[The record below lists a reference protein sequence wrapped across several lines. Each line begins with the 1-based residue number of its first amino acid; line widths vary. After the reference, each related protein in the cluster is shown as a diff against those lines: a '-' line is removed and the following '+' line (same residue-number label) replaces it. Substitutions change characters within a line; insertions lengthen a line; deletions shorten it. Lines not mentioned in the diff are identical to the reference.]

1 MSAASTAD
9 VIDFLTAIGTLG
21 AAAFA
26 GWAAFSSRAS
36 ARASVRLT
44 EAEERRREQEAAD
57 EAKAVTSMMM
67 TENLYDEAGVHVET
81 DVFLSVSNDSGR
93 PALRTRIR
101 VTADEQ
107 VVWGPQL
114 LGVLGP
120 GQHVELR
127 VRVDRAGDTRFGG
140 QARFYDIHDRAWVA
154 PVSGATVASSEGLDV
169 WIPSAEEQREMQSRG
184 PYYRG
189 QTTGLTFPD
198 FDDWRAEMDTLS
210 GS

>member
-1 MSAASTAD
+1 MSAAPSAGA
-9 VIDFLTAIGTLG
+9 IDFLTAIGTLG

-44 EAEERRREQEAAD
+44 ETEERRREQEAAD

-81 DVFLSVSNDSGR
+81 DVFLRVSNDSGR
-93 PALRTRIR
+93 PALRTRIWI
-101 VTADEQ
+101 TANDE

-120 GQHVELR
+120 GRHVELR
-127 VRVDRAGDTRFGG
+127 VRVDCAGDTRFGG

-154 PVSGATVASSEGLDV
+154 PVSGATVATSEGLDD
-169 WIPSAEEQREMQSRG
+169 WIPSAEAQREMQSRA

-189 QTTGLTFPD
+189 QTEGLTFPD
-198 FDDWRAEMDTLS
+198 FDDWRAEMDALPDS
-210 GS
+210 

>member
-1 MSAASTAD
+1 MSPAPTAD
-9 VIDFLTAIGTLG
+9 AIDVLTALGTLG

-44 EAEERRREQEAAD
+44 EAEERRRQQEAAD

-67 TENLYDEAGVHVET
+67 TEDLFDEVGVHVMT
-81 DVFLSVSNDSGR
+81 DVFLRVSNDSSR

-101 VTADEQ
+101 VTADEE

-127 VRVDRAGDTRFGG
+127 VRLDRAGDTRFSG

-154 PVSGATVASSEGLDV
+154 PVSGATVASSDGLDA
-169 WIPSAEEQREMQSRG
+169 WIPSMDAQREMQSRR

-189 QTTGLTFPD
+189 QTIGLTFPD
-198 FDDWRAEMDTLS
+198 FGDWRAEMDALS
-210 GS
+210 ES